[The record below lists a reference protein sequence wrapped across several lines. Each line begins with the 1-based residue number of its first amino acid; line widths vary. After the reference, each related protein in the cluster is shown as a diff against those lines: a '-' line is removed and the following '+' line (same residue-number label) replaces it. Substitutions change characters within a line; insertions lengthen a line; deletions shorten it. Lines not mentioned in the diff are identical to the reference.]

1 MEILVFMEILIA
13 LAVTVWL
20 VHSYSLRTMP
30 WIIKC
35 LVGLTW
41 FINFS
46 VVIILP
52 LDISYGLLESGEDK
66 KGMYGMWRA
75 IYWLNF
81 ILTWLVLP
89 VCQ

>member
-1 MEILVFMEILIA
+1 MIG
-13 LAVTVWL
+13 LAVTIWL
-20 VHSYSLRTMP
+20 IHTYSLRTMP
-30 WIIKC
+30 LIIKC

-52 LDISYGLLESGEDK
+52 LDMSYVLLESSEEK
-66 KGMYGMWRA
+66 KTMYGMWTT